1 MYTYRLAHLGDVS
14 EMAVL
19 GRKVWST
26 YKLKT
31 NDENW
36 KKVEAT
42 VSAAETYT
50 RLLNSGQGFV
60 CEEQTDTSKKLV
72 GMAFAVWS
80 GKADAIYQADWC
92 QLRMVSVD
100 AECSG
105 NGIGK
110 SLTKMALSAAQQ
122 RGELIMAL
130 HTAEVMLAAQTIYSA
145 LGFNRSAELE
155 PRFGWKYWLFI
166 KELQSS

>member
-1 MYTYRLAHLGDVS
+1 MFTYREAQINDVK
-14 EMAVL
+14 EMAEL

-31 NDENW
+31 SDENW
-36 KKVEAT
+36 KKLEAN
-42 VSAAETYT
+42 VSSAETYT
-50 RLLNSGQGFV
+50 RLLHSGQGFV
-60 CEEQTDTSKKLV
+60 CEEQTSSTKKLV
-72 GMAFAVWS
+72 GMAFVVWS
-80 GKADAIYQADWC
+80 GKADAIYRADWC

-100 AECSG
+100 AECAG

-110 SLTKMALSAAQQ
+110 SLTKMALGAAQKK
-122 RGELIMAL
+122 GELTMAL
-130 HTAEVMLAAQTIYSA
+130 HTSEVMLAAQTIYYS
-145 LGFNRSAELE
+145 LGFKCSAELE

>member
-1 MYTYRLAHLGDVS
+1 MYTYRVAHLSDVN
-14 EMAVL
+14 EMAEL

-31 NDENW
+31 SDENW
-36 KKVEAT
+36 KKLEAN
-42 VSAAETYT
+42 VSATETYS
-50 RLLNSGQGFV
+50 RLLQSGQGYV
-60 CEEQTDTSKKLV
+60 CEEQTRSSKRLV

-80 GKADAIYQADWC
+80 GKQDAIYQADWC

-100 AECSG
+100 AECAG

-110 SLTKMALSAAQQ
+110 SLTTMAIAAAQQ
-122 RGELIMAL
+122 KGEVTMAL
-130 HTAEVMLAAQTIYSA
+130 HTSEVMLAAQAIYKS
-145 LGFNRSAELE
+145 LGFKCSSELE

-166 KELQSS
+166 KEL